1 MYPLLGGLIDPC
13 LSFLSLRFSVGVY
26 KYDTRVRG
34 KILGHAG
41 GSGVTRISSYP
52 TLLILSHSY

>member
-1 MYPLLGGLIDPC
+1 MVASSATSMVQY
-13 LSFLSLRFSVGVY
+13 S
-26 KYDTRVRG
+26 TRVRG